1 MAFVIGDRIQ
11 ETTNSPGT
19 GTATLLGAVSGYQS
33 FSTGI
38 GINNTTYY
46 VIADQL
52 GTNWEVGLGALNS
65 TGTVLTRTT
74 VYSSSNGGST
84 VNFATGTQ
92 YVWCDYPSSKAV
104 LQGTAVNFSSIGA
117 TTAGTGA
124 FTTLSASSTVSGAG
138 FSNYFAA
145 PPTIGNTTPNAGAF
159 TTLSA
164 SSTVSGT
171 GFTNYF
177 AAPPT
182 IGNTTPNAGT
192 FTALVATSIT
202 DSGLTSGRVT
212 YAGTGGLLQDSANMT
227 FDGSTLTTLNSAYT
241 GTLTGG
247 TGIVNLGS
255 GQFYKDA
262 SGNVGI
268 GTTSP
273 SNKLE
278 VVGNIIA
285 SSTTTIPAVL
295 ALSNQAAGFTPPN
308 IQMRRAGAG
317 GTTTPD
323 SQTLGQIRFDGL
335 STGTVYDNAAFIQV
349 DSGVNASGGMPS
361 SMFFGTA
368 TSGANATERMR
379 IDSSG
384 NVGIGTSS
392 PSVYGGFT
400 TLEVGATSGN
410 AGLFSLKHANG
421 NVLMYNTA
429 GQANFGSAGAYPT
442 AFIAQSVE
450 RMRIDSSGNLL
461 VGTTTFVGA
470 GGLTVSPNSSSGSTS
485 IVFNRSATTSLS
497 QAFDFRNGGTSSGGI
512 FYNNTSTGY
521 NTSSDYRLKHSVAPM
536 ISGLSTVA
544 ALKPVTYK
552 WNADNSDGEGF
563 IAHELQAIIPFAV
576 TGEKDAVDAEGNPVY
591 QGVDASFLVPHLVSA
606 IQEQQA
612 LITDLQTRLTKAGL

>member
-1 MAFVIGDRIQ
+1 MTFIVADRVQ

-46 VIADQL
+46 VIADQT
-52 GTNWEVGLGALNS
+52 GSNWEVGLGALNS

-104 LQGTAVNFSSIGA
+104 LQGAAVNFSSIGA

-177 AAPPT
+177 ASPPALGAT
-182 IGNTTPNAGT
+182 TASTGAFTTLSASGTVSGTGFSTYLASPPAIGGTAAAAGT

-202 DSGLTSGRVT
+202 DSGLTSGRVN
-212 YAGTGGLLQDSANMT
+212 YATTGGLLTNSANMT

-268 GTTSP
+268 GT
-273 SNKLE
+273 
-278 VVGNIIA
+278 
-285 SSTTTIPAVL
+285 
-295 ALSNQAAGFTPPN
+295 
-308 IQMRRAGAG
+308 
-317 GTTTPD
+317 
-323 SQTLGQIRFDGL
+323 
-335 STGTVYDNAAFIQV
+335 
-349 DSGVNASGGMPS
+349 
-361 SMFFGTA
+361 
-368 TSGANATERMR
+368 
-379 IDSSG
+379 
-384 NVGIGTSS
+384 SS
-392 PSVYGGFT
+392 PSKKFEVYAASNSLQIESIVRNDQAGSGVAAIGFNVSSSGASETTSTKAGIGLVRSASYGVGSLCFYNNATTSVGDFT
-400 TLEVGATSGN
+400 TAD
-410 AGLFSLKHANG
+410 
-421 NVLMYNTA
+421 
-429 GQANFGSAGAYPT
+429 
-442 AFIAQSVE
+442 E

-461 VGTTTFVGA
+461 VGTSASLYSIPQGVAISGA
-470 GGLTVSPNSSSGSTS
+470 GIGAIVVGHASGTTTGNGYINFNYNASAIGS
-485 IVFNRSATTSLS
+485 ITQNGTTGVL
-497 QAFDFRNGGTSSGGI
+497 
-512 FYNNTSTGY
+512 YNIT
-521 NTSSDYRLKHSVAPM
+521 SDYRLKTDAIP
-536 ISGLSTVA
+536 LKN
-544 ALKPVTYK
+544 ALLTIEALNPVSFT
-552 WNADNSDGEGF
+552 WIDGRPDDGF
-563 IAHELQAIIPFAV
+563 LAHELQAVIPNCV
-576 TGEKDAVDAEGNPVY
+576 TGEKDAVNEDGTPKY
-591 QGVDASFLVPHLVSA
+591 QQMDNSGVIPFLVKA
-606 IQEQQA
+606 IQEQQD
-612 LITDLQTRLTKAGL
+612 LITNLQTRLTKAGL